1 MENLEISNTQICLL
15 CMFIGVII
23 MMFIITQ
30 SKPIQ
35 IVKVRKPI
43 IQKNETNI
51 VKKSLIEGAG
61 RGLFAGKNYKEGEII
76 EECDY
81 LIDKPENLMG
91 TILIDY
97 FWDDIINGEKKAL
110 IPVTGNCNLANHSDK
125 PNTKVLVNSDK
136 NKLYLIAIKFI
147 RKGDEIY
154 NSYGDNYWNDRKG
167 HEKK

>member
-15 CMFIGVII
+15 CMFVGVII

-35 IVKVRKPI
+35 VIHKPI
-43 IQKNETNI
+43 IQKYENNI
-51 VKKSLIEGAG
+51 VKKSTIKDAG
-61 RGLFAGKNYKEGEII
+61 RGLFAGKNYKIGEIV

-97 FWDDIINGEKKAL
+97 FWDDMINGEKKAV
-110 IPVTGNCNLANHSDK
+110 IPFTGNCNIVNHSDD
-125 PNTKVLVNSDK
+125 PNTNVIIDSKK
-136 NKLYLIAIKFI
+136 KKLYLIATKYI
-147 RKGDEIY
+147 RKGTEIY
-154 NSYGDNYWNDRKG
+154 NSYGIDYWNDRADHTKN
-167 HEKK
+167 